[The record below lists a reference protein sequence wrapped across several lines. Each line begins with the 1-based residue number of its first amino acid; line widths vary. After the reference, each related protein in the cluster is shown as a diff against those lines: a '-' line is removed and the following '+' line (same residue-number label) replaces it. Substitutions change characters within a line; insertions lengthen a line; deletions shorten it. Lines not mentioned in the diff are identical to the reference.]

1 MKSSQNVVIGFLVLF
16 ILYMMF
22 MSPRASGYGP
32 AGNKPLKKIVNKLT
46 GKNRR

>member
-32 AGNKPLKKIVNKLT
+32 ASTPLKKIVNKLT